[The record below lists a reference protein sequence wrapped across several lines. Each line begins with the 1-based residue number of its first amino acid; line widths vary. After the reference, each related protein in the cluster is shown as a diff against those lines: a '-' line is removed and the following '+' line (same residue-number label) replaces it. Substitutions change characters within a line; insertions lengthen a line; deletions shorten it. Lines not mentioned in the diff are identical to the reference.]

1 MGIFDLFK
9 KKEAKKDSVPDFDPL
24 NGKSMINYIRSN
36 LKNPTDKNVLK
47 VLERFNKPAD
57 DLDHLTPEG
66 DLPWGW
72 LAENKEFIDR
82 VDSEYSYFLHKWIDA
97 KNKSPKE
104 LYSALKSFILYLDD
118 LQEVCKQK
126 GECFEH
132 WFDRI
137 IASSDYIEK
146 RKTELTELTENLEEL
161 QKNYE
166 HKMAW
171 LPILD
176 DEIIKQL
183 QANDG
188 ILQADFIKIFDEC
201 VQSEVSSKLYYMAKS
216 GDLERIKSGRSYILH
231 YKK

>member
-47 VLERFNKPAD
+47 ALERFNKPAD

-72 LAENKEFIDR
+72 HTTNKVFTDNVTAEFTH
-82 VDSEYSYFLHKWIDA
+82 FLNKWIDA
-97 KNKSPKE
+97 RKKSPKE
-104 LYSALKSFILYLDD
+104 LYSALKSFVLYMEDIQNL
-118 LQEVCKQK
+118 CNQK
-126 GECFEH
+126 GECFDY
-132 WFDRI
+132 WFNEI
-137 IASSDYIEK
+137 LTAPGYLEK
-146 RKTELTELTENLEEL
+146 RKSELQHLTANLEKL
-161 QKNYE
+161 QERYE
-166 HKMAW
+166 HKTAW
-171 LPILD
+171 MPILD

-188 ILQADFIKIFDEC
+188 ILQADFIKMFDDC